1 MRYLSLVDSTPI
13 LTASFDRS
21 PQHVR
26 RLERI
31 ALELRRGVV
40 NLLRHSRS
48 GHLGGSL
55 SLADVMAVLYFS
67 VLRNNPTQPDWSGR
81 DPLLLSK
88 GHAAPILFVTLAARG
103 YFPTEWLDEHRKLN
117 GHLQGHPDRKTPG
130 VEAATGSLGQGLS
143 IVNGLMLAARLNGR
157 DTRAVAV
164 LGDGEC
170 NEGQVWEAAM
180 SAAHYRLPTVAV
192 LDRNR
197 LQIGGTTE
205 QVMRLEPLA
214 DKWRSFGWQVLE
226 VNGHSIPAL
235 LRAFET
241 AWQTLDR
248 PTLVLAHTIKGKGVS
263 FMENQVDYHAKIPA
277 DALFEQALAELAQAA
292 VDNQ

>member
-1 MRYLSLVDSTPI
+1 MIDTNPI

-21 PQHVR
+21 PQHVH

-55 SLADVMAVLYFS
+55 SLADIMAVLYFS
-67 VLRNNPTQPDWSGR
+67 VLRNDPAHPDWKDR

-103 YFPTEWLDEHRKLN
+103 FFPMDWLDEHRKLN
-117 GHLQGHPDRKTPG
+117 GRVQGHPDRKTPG

-143 IVNGLMLAARLNGR
+143 IINGLMLAARLDGR
-157 DTRAVAV
+157 DTRGVAI

-170 NEGQVWEAAM
+170 DEGQVWEAAM
-180 SAAHYRLPTVAV
+180 SAAHHHLPTVAV
-192 LDRNR
+192 LDRNG

-235 LRAFET
+235 LEVFET

-248 PTLVLAHTIKGKGVS
+248 PTLIYAHTVKGKGVS
-263 FMENQVDYHAKIPA
+263 FMENQVDYHAKIPP
-277 DALFEQALAELAQAA
+277 DALFEQALKELEQAESS
-292 VDNQ
+292 N

>member
-1 MRYLSLVDSTPI
+1 
-13 LTASFDRS
+13 
-21 PQHVR
+21 
-26 RLERI
+26 
-31 ALELRRGVV
+31 
-40 NLLRHSRS
+40 
-48 GHLGGSL
+48 
-55 SLADVMAVLYFS
+55 
-67 VLRNNPTQPDWSGR
+67 
-81 DPLLLSK
+81 
-88 GHAAPILFVTLAARG
+88 
-103 YFPTEWLDEHRKLN
+103 
-117 GHLQGHPDRKTPG
+117 
-130 VEAATGSLGQGLS
+130 
-143 IVNGLMLAARLNGR
+143 
-157 DTRAVAV
+157 
-164 LGDGEC
+164 
-170 NEGQVWEAAM
+170 M

-292 VDNQ
+292 GDNP